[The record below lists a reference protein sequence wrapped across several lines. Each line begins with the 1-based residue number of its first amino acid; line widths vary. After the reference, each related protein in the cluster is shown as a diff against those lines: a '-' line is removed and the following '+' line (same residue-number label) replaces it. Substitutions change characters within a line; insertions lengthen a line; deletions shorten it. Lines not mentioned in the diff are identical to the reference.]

1 MGFTVTAAG
10 IGGQVLVQSAIHD
23 EMRGRVMGLWGIIM
37 REECRTGA
45 VLLGAL
51 NSWLGFRWGMV
62 TVTLAF
68 VVVLAYVIPRSNQ
81 LAARL
86 EAATDRRTRKLGS
99 AVPKPAATWRFND
112 QDVARGHLRLI

>member
-1 MGFTVTAAG
+1 M
-10 IGGQVLVQSAIHD
+10 QSAIHD

-37 REECRTGA
+37 RGGVPSGA

-62 TVTLAF
+62 TVTVAF
-68 VVVLAYVIPRSNQ
+68 VLVLAYMIPRRKQ

-86 EAATDRRTRKLGS
+86 E
-99 AVPKPAATWRFND
+99 VPP
-112 QDVARGHLRLI
+112 RGRPES

>member
-1 MGFTVTAAG
+1 MTQ
-10 IGGQVLVQSAIHD
+10 IGSEIALAVESDPDGDTNVCN
-23 EMRGRVMGLWGIIM
+23 MGLWGIIM
-37 REECRTGA
+37 RGGVPTGA

-86 EAATDRRTRKLGS
+86 EA
-99 AVPKPAATWRFND
+99 VPTGGPES
-112 QDVARGHLRLI
+112 

>member
-1 MGFTVTAAG
+1 MGFAVTAAG

-37 REECRTGA
+37 RGGVPTGA

-68 VVVLAYVIPRSNQ
+68 VVVLAYMIPRCNQ

-86 EAATDRRTRKLGS
+86 EA
-99 AVPKPAATWRFND
+99 VPTGRPES
-112 QDVARGHLRLI
+112 